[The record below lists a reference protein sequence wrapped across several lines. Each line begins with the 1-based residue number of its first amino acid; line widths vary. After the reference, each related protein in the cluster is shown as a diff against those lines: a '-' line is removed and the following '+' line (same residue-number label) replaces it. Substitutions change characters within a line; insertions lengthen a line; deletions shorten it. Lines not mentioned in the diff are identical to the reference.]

1 MILPQRRRARSLQAR
16 RLRQN
21 NTLVRRAHYS
31 FASKAVENY
40 SFETYTAQMATSI
53 YEFARIPRADAAKP
67 RVRVRPVRPMRDVGQ
82 APMVGV
88 IYNPRSHRN
97 LGADLDCGLCP
108 HVHIAQPS
116 AREQLPVALAE
127 FAAKGID
134 LLVINGGDGTVRDV
148 LTCGQAIFGDEWP
161 AIAVLPKG
169 KTNALAIDLG
179 VPDDW
184 SLQDA
189 IDALDHGSRVRRR
202 PMTVAAVEEGAKPE
216 DASRVAGFILG
227 AGAFTKSI
235 QAGQSAHKLGAFN
248 SMVVAVTGIWALLQ
262 SMFAGRANPWRCGA
276 KMRIGLGAS
285 DAPMAHSGNGDPT
298 MRQLLFASTLER
310 LPAGI
315 KPFGALKSGLKLVA
329 VDQISRRTAALV
341 PLVLTGALRRGLRER
356 GIHQLS
362 ATQFSLTIDDQF
374 ILDGEAFPAGDYLI
388 EQGPELAFITP

>member
-1 MILPQRRRARSLQAR
+1 M
-16 RLRQN
+16 
-21 NTLVRRAHYS
+21 
-31 FASKAVENY
+31 ENY
-40 SFETYTAQMATSI
+40 NLKTYAQCMATLI
-53 YEFARIPRADAAKP
+53 YEFAQIPRVMPEKP
-67 RVRVRPVRPMRDVGQ
+67 RVRARRVRDAGQ
-82 APMVGV
+82 APTVGV

-97 LGADLDCGLCP
+97 LGADLNCGLCP

-116 AREQLPVALAE
+116 ARAQLPVALAE

-179 VPDDW
+179 VPDHW

-189 IDALDHGSRVRRR
+189 IDALDHGGRVRRR
-202 PMTVAAVEEGAKPE
+202 PMTVAALEENAKPE

-262 SMFAGRANPWRCGA
+262 SMFAGRANPWRRGA
-276 KMRIGLGAS
+276 KMRIGLGTN
-285 DAPMAHSGNGDPT
+285 DAPMAHSGNGDPE

-315 KPFGALKSGLKLVA
+315 KPFGALKGGLKLVA

-356 GIHQLS
+356 GIHQLA